1 MNTQKVIQVNNLTK
15 CFGEKEVLRD
25 CSMTLSRGTIYGLLG
40 MNGAGKT
47 TLFKLLTGL
56 LCPDYGSIEI
66 LGSDMLKERDKML
79 ARIGSLIEA
88 PVYYEHLSAR
98 KNLELHLSYMGTAG
112 MGAEKAL
119 QMVGL
124 TGIGKKA
131 VSAFSLGMRQRL
143 GIARAIVHEPE
154 LLVLDEPINGLDP
167 MGIKQMRELFVNLVK
182 EKKTTILFSSHILSE
197 TEHIADTVGVLSG
210 GKIVDEADL
219 KELKE
224 RKQGSL
230 EDYFFTLMTGGDSAC

>member
-25 CSMTLSRGTIYGLLG
+25 CSMTLYRGTIYGLLG

-88 PVYYEHLSAR
+88 PVFYEHLSAR
-98 KNLELHLSYMGTAG
+98 KNLELHLSYMDTAG

-124 TGIGKKA
+124 TGIGEKA

-143 GIARAIVHEPE
+143 GIAKAIVHEPE

-167 MGIKQMRELFVNLVK
+167 MGIKQMRELFVNLVR

>member
-98 KNLELHLSYMGTAG
+98 KNLELHLSYMDTAG

-124 TGIGKKA
+124 TGIGEKA

-230 EDYFFTLMTGGDSAC
+230 EDYFFTLMTG

>member
-88 PVYYEHLSAR
+88 PVFYEHLSAH
-98 KNLELHLSYMGTAG
+98 KNLELHLSYMGTPG

-124 TGIGKKA
+124 TGIGEKA

-167 MGIKQMRELFVNLVK
+167 MGIKQMRELFVNLVR

-210 GKIVDEADL
+210 GKMVDWADF

>member
-88 PVYYEHLSAR
+88 PVFYEHLSAR
-98 KNLELHLSYMGTAG
+98 KNLELHLSYMDTAG

-124 TGIGKKA
+124 TGIGEKA

-143 GIARAIVHEPE
+143 GIARAIVHESE

-167 MGIKQMRELFVNLVK
+167 VGIKQMRELFVNLVK

>member
-88 PVYYEHLSAR
+88 PVFYEHLSAR
-98 KNLELHLSYMGTAG
+98 KNLELHLSYMDTAG

-124 TGIGKKA
+124 TGIGEKA

-167 MGIKQMRELFVNLVK
+167 VGIKQMRELFVNLVK

-219 KELKE
+219 KELKK

>member
-1 MNTQKVIQVNNLTK
+1 LNTQKVIQVNNLTK

-88 PVYYEHLSAR
+88 PVFYEHLSAH

-124 TGIGKKA
+124 TGIGEKA

-167 MGIKQMRELFVNLVK
+167 MGIKQMRELFVNLVR

>member
-88 PVYYEHLSAR
+88 PVFYEHLSAR
-98 KNLELHLSYMGTAG
+98 KNLELHLSYMDTAG

-124 TGIGKKA
+124 TGIGEKA

-167 MGIKQMRELFVNLVK
+167 MGIKQMRELFVNLVR

-230 EDYFFTLMTGGDSAC
+230 EDYFFTLMTGGDSSC

>member
-88 PVYYEHLSAR
+88 PVFYEHLSAH

-167 MGIKQMRELFVNLVK
+167 MGIKQMRELFVNLVR

>member
-88 PVYYEHLSAR
+88 PVFYEHLSAR
-98 KNLELHLSYMGTAG
+98 KNLELHLSYMDTAG

-124 TGIGKKA
+124 TGIGEKA

-210 GKIVDEADL
+210 GKIADEADL

-230 EDYFFTLMTGGDSAC
+230 EDYFFTIMTGGDSAC

>member
-88 PVYYEHLSAR
+88 PVFYEHLSAH
-98 KNLELHLSYMGTAG
+98 KNLELHLSYMDTAG

-124 TGIGKKA
+124 TGIGEKA

-167 MGIKQMRELFVNLVK
+167 VGIKQMRELFVNLVR

>member
-25 CSMTLSRGTIYGLLG
+25 CSMTLYRGTIFGLLG
-40 MNGAGKT
+40 MTGAGNT

-88 PVYYEHLSAR
+88 PVFYEHLSAR
-98 KNLELHLSYMGTAG
+98 KNLELHLSYMDTAG

-124 TGIGKKA
+124 TGIGEKA

-167 MGIKQMRELFVNLVK
+167 MGIKQMRELFVNLVR

>member
-25 CSMTLSRGTIYGLLG
+25 CSMTLYRGTIYGLLG

-88 PVYYEHLSAR
+88 PVFYEHLSAR
-98 KNLELHLSYMGTAG
+98 KNLELHLSYMDTAG

-167 MGIKQMRELFVNLVK
+167 MGIKQMRELFVNLVR

>member
-1 MNTQKVIQVNNLTK
+1 
-15 CFGEKEVLRD
+15 
-25 CSMTLSRGTIYGLLG
+25 

-56 LCPDYGSIEI
+56 LCPDYGNIEI

-88 PVYYEHLSAR
+88 PVFYEHLSAR
-98 KNLELHLSYMGTAG
+98 KNLELHLSYMDTAG

-119 QMVGL
+119 KMVGL
-124 TGIGKKA
+124 TGIGEKA

-167 MGIKQMRELFVNLVK
+167 MGIKQMRELFVNLVR

>member
-25 CSMTLSRGTIYGLLG
+25 CSMTLYRGTIYGLLG

-56 LCPDYGSIEI
+56 LCPDYGNIEI

-88 PVYYEHLSAR
+88 PVFYEHLSAR
-98 KNLELHLSYMGTAG
+98 KNLELHLSYMDTAG

-119 QMVGL
+119 KMVGL
-124 TGIGKKA
+124 TGIGEKA

-167 MGIKQMRELFVNLVK
+167 MGIKQMRELFVNLVR

>member
-88 PVYYEHLSAR
+88 PVFYEHLSAR
-98 KNLELHLSYMGTAG
+98 KNLELHLSYMDTAG

-119 QMVGL
+119 KMVGL
-124 TGIGKKA
+124 TGIGEKA

-167 MGIKQMRELFVNLVK
+167 MGIKQMRELFVNLVR

>member
-88 PVYYEHLSAR
+88 PVFYEHLSAH

-167 MGIKQMRELFVNLVK
+167 VGIKQMRELFVNLVR

>member
-88 PVYYEHLSAR
+88 PVFYEHLSAR

-124 TGIGKKA
+124 TGIGEKA

-167 MGIKQMRELFVNLVK
+167 VGIKQMRELFVNLVK

>member
-88 PVYYEHLSAR
+88 PVFYEHLSAH

-124 TGIGKKA
+124 TGIGEKA

-167 MGIKQMRELFVNLVK
+167 MGIKQMRELFVNLVR

-230 EDYFFTLMTGGDSAC
+230 EDYFFTLMT

>member
-88 PVYYEHLSAR
+88 PVFYEHLSAH

-131 VSAFSLGMRQRL
+131 VSAFSPGMRQRL

-167 MGIKQMRELFVNLVK
+167 MGIKQMRELFVNLVR

>member
-79 ARIGSLIEA
+79 ARIGSLIEV
-88 PVYYEHLSAR
+88 PVFYEHLSAR
-98 KNLELHLSYMGTAG
+98 KNLELHLSYMDTAG

-124 TGIGKKA
+124 TGIGEKA

>member
-88 PVYYEHLSAR
+88 PVFYEHLSAH
-98 KNLELHLSYMGTAG
+98 KNLELHLSYMDTAG

-167 MGIKQMRELFVNLVK
+167 VGIKQMRELFVNLVK

>member
-167 MGIKQMRELFVNLVK
+167 MGIKQMRELFVNLVR

>member
-40 MNGAGKT
+40 MTGAGKT

-88 PVYYEHLSAR
+88 PVFYEHLSAR
-98 KNLELHLSYMGTAG
+98 KNLELHLSYMDTAG

-124 TGIGKKA
+124 TGIGEKA

-167 MGIKQMRELFVNLVK
+167 VGIKQMRELFVNLVK

>member
-88 PVYYEHLSAR
+88 PVFYEHLSAH

-124 TGIGKKA
+124 TGIGEKA

-154 LLVLDEPINGLDP
+154 LLVLVGSILWGLS
-167 MGIKQMRELFVNLVK
+167 KCENCLYTLS
-182 EKKTTILFSSHILSE
+182 EKKRQRFCFPVIFSARQSILQIRLVCYQE
-197 TEHIADTVGVLSG
+197 EKLWMRRI
-210 GKIVDEADL
+210 
-219 KELKE
+219 
-224 RKQGSL
+224 
-230 EDYFFTLMTGGDSAC
+230 

>member
-25 CSMTLSRGTIYGLLG
+25 CSMTLYRGTIYGLLG

-88 PVYYEHLSAR
+88 PVFYEHLSAR
-98 KNLELHLSYMGTAG
+98 KNLELHLSYMDTAG

-124 TGIGKKA
+124 TGIGEKA

-167 MGIKQMRELFVNLVK
+167 MGIKQMRELFVNLVR

>member
-25 CSMTLSRGTIYGLLG
+25 CSMTLYRGTIYGLLG

-88 PVYYEHLSAR
+88 PVFYEHLSSD
-98 KNLELHLSYMGTAG
+98 NC
-112 MGAEKAL
+112 L
-119 QMVGL
+119 Q
-124 TGIGKKA
+124 
-131 VSAFSLGMRQRL
+131 SR
-143 GIARAIVHEPE
+143 
-154 LLVLDEPINGLDP
+154 
-167 MGIKQMRELFVNLVK
+167 
-182 EKKTTILFSSHILSE
+182 
-197 TEHIADTVGVLSG
+197 
-210 GKIVDEADL
+210 
-219 KELKE
+219 
-224 RKQGSL
+224 
-230 EDYFFTLMTGGDSAC
+230 

>member
-88 PVYYEHLSAR
+88 PVFYEHLSAH

>member
-56 LCPDYGSIEI
+56 LCPDYGNIEI

-88 PVYYEHLSAR
+88 PVFYEHLSAR
-98 KNLELHLSYMGTAG
+98 KNLELHLSYMDTAG

-119 QMVGL
+119 KMVGL
-124 TGIGKKA
+124 TGIGEKA

-167 MGIKQMRELFVNLVK
+167 MGIKQMRELFVNLVR

>member
-1 MNTQKVIQVNNLTK
+1 MNTQKVIQVNSLTK

-25 CSMTLSRGTIYGLLG
+25 CSMTLYRGTIYGLLG
-40 MNGAGKT
+40 RNGAGKT

-88 PVYYEHLSAR
+88 PVFYEHLSAR
-98 KNLELHLSYMGTAG
+98 KNLELHLSYMDTAG

-124 TGIGKKA
+124 TGIGEKA

-210 GKIVDEADL
+210 GKIADEADL

>member
-88 PVYYEHLSAR
+88 PVFYEHLSAR
-98 KNLELHLSYMGTAG
+98 KNLELHLSYMDTAG

-119 QMVGL
+119 QRVGL
-124 TGIGKKA
+124 TGIGEKA

-167 MGIKQMRELFVNLVK
+167 VGIKQMRELFVNLVK

>member
-1 MNTQKVIQVNNLTK
+1 M
-15 CFGEKEVLRD
+15 LRREGSAQRLQHD
-25 CSMTLSRGTIYGLLG
+25 AVPGDDLWIAWNERCRK
-40 MNGAGKT
+40 NDV
-47 TLFKLLTGL
+47 FKLLTGL
-56 LCPDYGSIEI
+56 LCPDYGNIEI

-88 PVYYEHLSAR
+88 PVFYEHLSAR
-98 KNLELHLSYMGTAG
+98 KNLELHLSYMDTAG

-119 QMVGL
+119 KMVGL
-124 TGIGKKA
+124 TGIGEKA

-167 MGIKQMRELFVNLVK
+167 MGIKQMRELFVNLVR

>member
-40 MNGAGKT
+40 MNGAEKT

-88 PVYYEHLSAR
+88 PVFYEHLSAR
-98 KNLELHLSYMGTAG
+98 KNLELHLSYMDTAG

-124 TGIGKKA
+124 TGIGEKA

-167 MGIKQMRELFVNLVK
+167 VGIKQMRELFVNLVK

>member
-88 PVYYEHLSAR
+88 PVFYEHLSAR
-98 KNLELHLSYMGTAG
+98 KNLELHLSYMDTAG

-124 TGIGKKA
+124 TGIGEKA

-167 MGIKQMRELFVNLVK
+167 MGIKQMRELFVNLVR

>member
-25 CSMTLSRGTIYGLLG
+25 CSMTLYRGTIYGLLG

-56 LCPDYGSIEI
+56 LCPDYGNIEI

-88 PVYYEHLSAR
+88 PVFYEHLSAR
-98 KNLELHLSYMGTAG
+98 KNLELHLSYMDTAC

-124 TGIGKKA
+124 TGIGEKA

-167 MGIKQMRELFVNLVK
+167 MGIKQMRELFVNLVR

>member
-98 KNLELHLSYMGTAG
+98 KNLELHLSYMDTAG

-124 TGIGKKA
+124 TGIGEKA

-167 MGIKQMRELFVNLVK
+167 MGIKQMRELFVNFVK

>member
-1 MNTQKVIQVNNLTK
+1 LNTQKVIQVNNLTK

-124 TGIGKKA
+124 TGIGEKA

>member
-66 LGSDMLKERDKML
+66 LGSDMLKERDKIL

-98 KNLELHLSYMGTAG
+98 KNLELHLSYMDTAG

-124 TGIGKKA
+124 TGIGEKA

>member
-88 PVYYEHLSAR
+88 PVFYEHLSAR
-98 KNLELHLSYMGTAG
+98 KNLELHLSYMDTAG

-124 TGIGKKA
+124 TGIGEKA

-167 MGIKQMRELFVNLVK
+167 VGIKQMRELFVNLVK

-230 EDYFFTLMTGGDSAC
+230 EDYFFTLITGGDSAC

>member
-25 CSMTLSRGTIYGLLG
+25 CSMTLYRGTIYGLLG

-88 PVYYEHLSAR
+88 PVFYEHLSAR
-98 KNLELHLSYMGTAG
+98 KNLELHLSYMDTAG

-124 TGIGKKA
+124 TGIGEKA

-167 MGIKQMRELFVNLVK
+167 MGIKQMRELFVNLVR

-219 KELKE
+219 K
-224 RKQGSL
+224 
-230 EDYFFTLMTGGDSAC
+230 